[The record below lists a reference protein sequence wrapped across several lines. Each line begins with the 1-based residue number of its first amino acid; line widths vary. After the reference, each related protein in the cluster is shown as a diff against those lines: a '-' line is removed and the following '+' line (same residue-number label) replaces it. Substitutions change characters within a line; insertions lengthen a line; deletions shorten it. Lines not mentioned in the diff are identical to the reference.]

1 MRLDNIPMGHK
12 ELVFSYAGKKEIIE
26 IDVIENSTTLINF
39 TAIGGYTG
47 YQTINL

>member
-1 MRLDNIPMGHK
+1 MKLDNIAVGHQK
-12 ELVFSYAGKKEIIE
+12 LVISYAEKKEIIE
-26 IDVIENSTTLINF
+26 IDVIENGTTLINF